1 MGLES
6 KNKISPTFSL
16 SSMTDVIFLLLI
28 FFMLTSSAVTPSGI
42 PVNQPSSKSAE
53 IALQKVGVTIT
64 ADLEYFVDG
73 EKVADLAALEQR
85 LKVIL
90 NDTQKKEGGII
101 LYVDK
106 AVTTEYLIQ
115 VAGIAKSLGAKV
127 TVATKPAS

>member
-1 MGLES
+1 S

-42 PVNQPSSKSAE
+42 PVNQPASKSAE

-73 EKVADLAALEQR
+73 EKVADLVALEQR
-85 LKVIL
+85 LKIAL
-90 NDTQKKEGGII
+90 EDTQKKEGGII

-127 TVATKPAS
+127 TVATKPTS